1 MTAGTAPSLSS
12 IQYHL
17 FSQSLQDGLWHTF
30 QSSRWHFLR
39 DEIRSTNHPFYKGFC
54 HIYQVQEH
62 RSLPL
67 IHLLFIWISVST
79 WRCSSAA
86 TTFFRAMY
94 LLIPRLP
101 FGWGQESMKPVC
113 ESERERMEKKEK
125 QVRTRTNQLNHLWSL
140 KSLIPISVR
149 IRKTITIGFS
159 HTLMWEFQLV
169 SNQTNST
176 NNTGAA

>member
-1 MTAGTAPSLSS
+1 MSVAKPIRRLSFHHLQLRMIGLSLSDWS
-12 IQYHL
+12 ICSCWPNRWPLVRHHPLVRFHL

-54 HIYQVQEH
+54 HIYKVKEH

-86 TTFFRAMY
+86 TTFFRAMC

-113 ESERERMEKKEK
+113 ESERERMEKGEA
-125 QVRTRTNQLNHLWSL
+125 S
-140 KSLIPISVR
+140 
-149 IRKTITIGFS
+149 
-159 HTLMWEFQLV
+159 
-169 SNQTNST
+169 
-176 NNTGAA
+176 TGAN

>member
-1 MTAGTAPSLSS
+1 MEGLRSLSRAS
-12 IQYHL
+12 SCSWTVSSSNSWIYLGFMRSRH
-17 FSQSLQDGLWHTF
+17 SLDCLWLPWTISPF
-30 QSSRWHFLR
+30 GHFLR

-113 ESERERMEKKEK
+113 ESERERMEKRGSKYGRELTSWIICGRSSRLFLYQCELEK
-125 QVRTRTNQLNHLWSL
+125 
-140 KSLIPISVR
+140 P
-149 IRKTITIGFS
+149 
-159 HTLMWEFQLV
+159 
-169 SNQTNST
+169 
-176 NNTGAA
+176 